1 MSCWLAVCLPVE
13 AVFEVLPVLLELVL
27 LAEGAV
33 VSAPVEALLVEG
45 AEATT
50 QRGSVPRSV
59 ALRTHSSIQ

>member
-1 MSCWLAVCLPVE
+1 MSCWLVVCLPVE

-27 LAEGAV
+27 LVEGAV

-59 ALRTHSSIQ
+59 AL